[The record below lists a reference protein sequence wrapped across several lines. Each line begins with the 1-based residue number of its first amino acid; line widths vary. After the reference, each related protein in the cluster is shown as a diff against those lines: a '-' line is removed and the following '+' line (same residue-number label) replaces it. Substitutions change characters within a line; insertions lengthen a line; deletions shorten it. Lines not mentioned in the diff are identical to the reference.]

1 METIERNEEYRRL
14 KKSLEDNL
22 SARGLVEEVFS
33 DKVQEYMDL
42 WRRRQQLEEDI
53 EARGVSV
60 MDERR
65 GMMVENRSVSLAV
78 QVSRQMLA
86 IYDALGFKEQAKGA
100 AISPGGEDDEL

>member
-1 METIERNEEYRRL
+1 MARKAKARGYAKL

-22 SARGLVEEVFS
+22 SARGLVEDVFV
-33 DKVQEYMDL
+33 DKLNEYMAL
-42 WRRRQQLEEDI
+42 WEKFQELNGDI

>member
-65 GMMVENRSVSLAV
+65 GMLVENRSVSLEV
-78 QVSRQMLA
+78 QISRQMLA
-86 IYDALGFKEQAKGA
+86 IYTALGFKDQAGQR
-100 AISPGGEDDEL
+100 PGEDDEL

>member
-22 SARGLVEEVFS
+22 SARGLVEDVFT
-33 DKVQEYMDL
+33 DKLDEYMRL
-42 WRRRQQLEEDI
+42 WKRFHELDTDV